1 MIDTNKDSIPENKY
15 AAMKPTLCTVDFIY
29 IVSRHLVY
37 SNSDYY
43 LEREYSSPYVVHT
56 SYEDDGYLSFLLP
69 IMYNSTYFLV
79 VKDEYFLQAFPDGNW
94 INKAIS
100 RIRKNQHPTIV
111 TCNGKPQ
118 TRYGSVVADTDGSI
132 LMETRYLRYIL
143 TMTDFRRSSIS
154 PFFFFSQAV
163 LCRFNAAIV
172 TQTCPFFDAH
182 YVSKSSYLASLFGM
196 TERTIDNLSTDCIS
210 ALGIQDVNCSSIRPQ
225 DHSIGIVLSQYKRE
239 YVDEQLES
247 IYASSLPPS
256 EIILFQNGHFKN
268 YQYIAKKYP
277 IQGHIWAVNWN
288 SPFFLRHL
296 LPLLLKT
303 SYHIVFDDDIIPG
316 KDTISTLISVIDEKD
331 TPTGVGGRY
340 IPKSSYTHG
349 TYQMIC
355 ADCEYKRYDHEV
367 DFVIQVYAKKA
378 IHSKIFW
385 RYEPYSQRNGDD
397 IHGSL
402 SFVVECGRYPWRP
415 AFFNDSHYKNYGHD
429 SVASYITTS
438 HQVIRPRVFR
448 HWLMAG
454 FRPLMGDEVYD
465 EYPDTSSK
473 LEHEYL
479 QSMKYF

>member
-1 MIDTNKDSIPENKY
+1 M
-15 AAMKPTLCTVDFIY
+15 
-29 IVSRHLVY
+29 
-37 SNSDYY
+37 
-43 LEREYSSPYVVHT
+43 
-56 SYEDDGYLSFLLP
+56 
-69 IMYNSTYFLV
+69 
-79 VKDEYFLQAFPDGNW
+79 
-94 INKAIS
+94 
-100 RIRKNQHPTIV
+100 
-111 TCNGKPQ
+111 
-118 TRYGSVVADTDGSI
+118 
-132 LMETRYLRYIL
+132 
-143 TMTDFRRSSIS
+143 
-154 PFFFFSQAV
+154 
-163 LCRFNAAIV
+163 
-172 TQTCPFFDAH
+172 
-182 YVSKSSYLASLFGM
+182 
-196 TERTIDNLSTDCIS
+196 
-210 ALGIQDVNCSSIRPQ
+210 
-225 DHSIGIVLSQYKRE
+225 
-239 YVDEQLES
+239 
-247 IYASSLPPS
+247 
-256 EIILFQNGHFKN
+256 
-268 YQYIAKKYP
+268 
-277 IQGHIWAVNWN
+277 
-288 SPFFLRHL
+288 
-296 LPLLLKT
+296 
-303 SYHIVFDDDIIPG
+303 
-316 KDTISTLISVIDEKD
+316 
-331 TPTGVGGRY
+331 GGRY

-402 SFVVECGRYPWRP
+402 SFVMECGRYPWRP